1 MRNKKYQRFK
11 LDFLRHRLSLSV
23 LVGLVVV
30 TLSKTALAQTSATRV
45 PIDAFGEV
53 FTAIL
58 AAPAEQT
65 RVVVYR
71 VHQPSNGFPVNIYLN
86 GQYHASLLRGG
97 YTEFCARPGA
107 VNIKAALDDASR
119 LHSGKFDAGQRLD
132 LKPGQTVILKID
144 ESASPSINLVMGRTP
159 QNHED
164 LKSTRRQI
172 HTISR
177 AKAAVA
183 CDEPAPVPLPAA
195 APAYAPASAPVA
207 VALAPTPIAKPPVPR
222 EYALE
227 TDALFEFG
235 KAEIRASGFNA
246 IESLLQRLLQDFSSV
261 ERIRVVGYTD
271 PIGPASFNKKLSQ
284 ARADVVARQIASR
297 NIPIERGIVAE
308 GRGPIEL
315 VKTGC
320 GNKPTPENKVCHAPN
335 RRVMVV
341 ITGAR
346 R

>member
-1 MRNKKYQRFK
+1 VNKSSSQT
-11 LDFLRHRLSLSV
+11 SV
-23 LVGLVVV
+23 LGSLGQKVTRTILAGLVFVSV
-30 TLSKTALAQTSATRV
+30 AHSALAQTPASRV
-45 PIDAFGEV
+45 QIDAFGDLYT
-53 FTAIL
+53 TAL

-65 RVVVYR
+65 RVLVYR
-71 VHQPSNGFPVNIYLN
+71 NSQSPNALPVNVYLN
-86 GQYHASLLRGG
+86 GQYHSSLLQGG
-97 YTEFCARPGA
+97 YTEFCAAPGA

-119 LHSGKFDAGQRLD
+119 LHSSKLDAGQRLD
-132 LKPGQTVILKID
+132 LKAGQTVFLKVD
-144 ESASPSINLVMGRTP
+144 ESASPAMGLLSGTAA
-159 QNHED
+159 QTKAEIEG
-164 LKSTRRQI
+164 TRRQI

-177 AKAAVA
+177 AKAALTCGQPAAVA
-183 CDEPAPVPLPAA
+183 VVTPPPPPPAP
-195 APAYAPASAPVA
+195 
-207 VALAPTPIAKPPVPR
+207 KPPAPR

-235 KAEIRASGFNA
+235 KAEIRASGYNA

-271 PIGPASFNKKLSQ
+271 PIGSAAFNKKLSQ
-284 ARADVVARQIASR
+284 QRADVVARQISSR
-297 NIPIERGIVAE
+297 NIPIERGIESE

-320 GNKPTPENKVCHAPN
+320 GNTPTPENKICHAPN

>member
-1 MRNKKYQRFK
+1 MQVFVEVTVDKSSSQGSA
-11 LDFLRHRLSLSV
+11 LQV
-23 LVGLVVV
+23 LGQKVARTILAGLVFV
-30 TLSKTALAQTSATRV
+30 TIAHSAAAQSSSSRV
-45 PIDAFGEV
+45 SIDAFGEV
-53 FTAIL
+53 YTTAL

-65 RVVVYR
+65 RVLVYR
-71 VHQPSNGFPVNIYLN
+71 NNQAPNTLPVNIYLN

-97 YTEFCARPGA
+97 FTEFCAAPGA

-119 LHSGKFDAGQRLD
+119 LHTSKLDAGQRLV
-132 LKPGQTVILKID
+132 LKAGQTVFLKVD
-144 ESASPSINLVMGRTP
+144 ESTSPVIGLLSGTAAQTKAEIEG
-159 QNHED
+159 
-164 LKSTRRQI
+164 TRRQI

-177 AKAAVA
+177 AKAALTCGQPAAVA
-183 CDEPAPVPLPAA
+183 VVTPPPAP
-195 APAYAPASAPVA
+195 
-207 VALAPTPIAKPPVPR
+207 KPPAPR

-235 KAEIRASGFNA
+235 KAEIRASGYNA
-246 IESLLQRLLQDFSSV
+246 IESLVQRLLQDFSSV

-271 PIGPASFNKKLSQ
+271 PIGSAAFNKKLSQ
-284 ARADVVARQIASR
+284 QRADVVARQIVSR
-297 NIPIERGIVAE
+297 NIPIERGIEAE
-308 GRGPIEL
+308 GRGSIEL

-320 GNKPTPENKVCHAPN
+320 GNTPTPENKICHAPN

>member
-1 MRNKKYQRFK
+1 MEKSSSQGSALEVLGRKVARTILAGF
-11 LDFLRHRLSLSV
+11 V
-23 LVGLVVV
+23 LV
-30 TLSKTALAQTSATRV
+30 TAAHAALAQSSSLV
-45 PIDAFGEV
+45 KIDAFGEMYT
-53 FTAIL
+53 TAL

-65 RVVVYR
+65 RILVYR
-71 VHQPSNGFPVNIYLN
+71 HNQGPNALPVNIYLN

-97 YTEFCARPGA
+97 YTEFCAAPGA

-119 LHSGKFDAGQRLD
+119 LHASKLDAGQRLV
-132 LKPGQTVILKID
+132 LNAGQTVFLKVD
-144 ESASPSINLVMGRTP
+144 ESTSPVIGLLSGTAAQTKAEIEG
-159 QNHED
+159 
-164 LKSTRRQI
+164 TRRQI

-177 AKAAVA
+177 AKAALT
-183 CDEPAPVPLPAA
+183 CGQPAA
-195 APAYAPASAPVA
+195 VA
-207 VALAPTPIAKPPVPR
+207 VVAPPPTPKPPAPR

-235 KAEIRASGFNA
+235 KAEIRASGYNA
-246 IESLLQRLLQDFSSV
+246 IETLMQRLLQDFSSV

-271 PIGPASFNKKLSQ
+271 PIGSAAFNKKLSQ
-284 ARADVVARQIASR
+284 QRADVVARQIVSR
-297 NIPIERGIVAE
+297 NIPIERGIDAE

-320 GNKPTPENKVCHAPN
+320 GNTPTPENKICHAPN

>member
-1 MRNKKYQRFK
+1 MKKSSLQGSVLR
-11 LDFLRHRLSLSV
+11 FLRVKVAQTLLG
-23 LVGLVVV
+23 GLA
-30 TLSKTALAQTSATRV
+30 LACLAQTALAQSSATRV
-45 PIDAFGEV
+45 NIDAFGEA
-53 FTAIL
+53 FTTAL

-65 RVVVYR
+65 RVFVYR
-71 VHQPSNGFPVNIYLN
+71 SNQAANALPINIYLN
-86 GQYHASLLRGG
+86 GHYHASLLRGG
-97 YTEFCARPGA
+97 FTEFCAAPGS

-119 LHSGKFDAGQRLD
+119 LHTSKLDAGQRLV
-132 LKPGQTVILKID
+132 LKAGQTVFLKVD
-144 ESASPSINLVMGRTP
+144 ESASPAVNLLSGTAA
-159 QNHED
+159 QTKED
-164 LKSTRRQI
+164 LQSTRRQI

-177 AKAAVA
+177 AKAAVTCA
-183 CDEPAPVPLPAA
+183 EPAAVVV
-195 APAYAPASAPVA
+195 APPP
-207 VALAPTPIAKPPVPR
+207 PTPKPPVPR

-235 KAEIRASGFNA
+235 KAEIRASGYNA
-246 IESLLQRLLQDFSSV
+246 IESMVQRLLQDFSTV

-271 PIGPASFNKKLSQ
+271 PIGSMAFNKKLSQ
-284 ARADVVARQIASR
+284 QRADVVARQIASR
-297 NIPIERGIVAE
+297 NIPIERGIEAE

-320 GNKPTPENKVCHAPN
+320 GNTPTPENKICHAPN

>member
-1 MRNKKYQRFK
+1 MQVLAEVTVKKLHFQGSA
-11 LDFLRHRLSLSV
+11 LEV
-23 LVGLVVV
+23 LGQKIARAILAGCFFVPMAP
-30 TLSKTALAQTSATRV
+30 SALAQSPTSR
-45 PIDAFGEV
+45 ISIEAFGELYV
-53 FTAIL
+53 TAL

-65 RVVVYR
+65 RVFVYR
-71 VHQPSNGFPVNIYLN
+71 SGQSQNSSPVNIYLN

-97 YTEFCARPGA
+97 FTEFCAAPGA

-119 LHSGKFDAGQRLD
+119 LHTSKLDAGQRLE
-132 LKPGQTVILKID
+132 LKAGQTNFLKVD
-144 ESASPSINLVMGRTP
+144 ESTSPAIGLLSGTAAQTKVEIEG
-159 QNHED
+159 
-164 LKSTRRQI
+164 TRRQI

-177 AKAAVA
+177 AKAALTCGQPAAVA
-183 CDEPAPVPLPAA
+183 AAAVMMPPPPAP
-195 APAYAPASAPVA
+195 
-207 VALAPTPIAKPPVPR
+207 KPPVPR

-235 KAEIRASGFNA
+235 KAEIRASGYNA
-246 IESLLQRLLQDFSSV
+246 IESLVQRLLQDFSSV
-261 ERIRVVGYTD
+261 ERIRVVGFTD
-271 PIGPASFNKKLSQ
+271 PIGSAAFNKKLSQ
-284 ARADVVARQIASR
+284 NRADVVARQIVSR
-297 NIPIERGIVAE
+297 NIPIERGIEAE

-320 GNKPTPENKVCHAPN
+320 GNTPTPENKLCHAPN

>member
-1 MRNKKYQRFK
+1 MNKSHFEWSS
-11 LDFLRHRLSLSV
+11 LRV
-23 LVGLVVV
+23 LGQKV
-30 TLSKTALAQTSATRV
+30 TRV
-45 PIDAFGEV
+45 VLAGCVFVTIAPSAVAQSPSSRISIDAFGEV
-53 FTAIL
+53 YVTAL

-65 RVVVYR
+65 RVFVYR
-71 VHQPSNGFPVNIYLN
+71 TGQAPNASPVNIYLN

-97 YTEFCARPGA
+97 FTEFCAAPGA

-119 LHSGKFDAGQRLD
+119 LHTSKLDAGQRLE
-132 LKPGQTVILKID
+132 LKAGQTNFLKVD
-144 ESASPSINLVMGRTP
+144 ESTLPAIGLLSGTAAQTKAEL
-159 QNHED
+159 E
-164 LKSTRRQI
+164 STRRQI

-177 AKAAVA
+177 AKAALT
-183 CDEPAPVPLPAA
+183 CGQPAA
-195 APAYAPASAPVA
+195 AAAVA
-207 VALAPTPIAKPPVPR
+207 VVVVPPPPAPKPPVPR

-235 KAEIRASGFNA
+235 KAEIRASGYNA
-246 IESLLQRLLQDFSSV
+246 IESLVQRLLQDFSSV
-261 ERIRVVGYTD
+261 ERIRVVGFTD
-271 PIGPASFNKKLSQ
+271 PIGSAAFNKKLSQ
-284 ARADVVARQIASR
+284 KRADVVARQIVSR
-297 NIPIERGIVAE
+297 NIPIERGIEAE

-320 GNKPTPENKVCHAPN
+320 GNTPTPENKLCHAPN

>member
-1 MRNKKYQRFK
+1 VNKSHFEW
-11 LDFLRHRLSLSV
+11 FSLRV
-23 LVGLVVV
+23 LGQKV
-30 TLSKTALAQTSATRV
+30 TRV
-45 PIDAFGEV
+45 VLAGCVFVTIAPSAVAQSPSSRISIDAFGEV
-53 FTAIL
+53 YVTAL

-65 RVVVYR
+65 RVFVYR
-71 VHQPSNGFPVNIYLN
+71 TGQAPNASPVNIYLN

-97 YTEFCARPGA
+97 FTEFCAAPGA

-119 LHSGKFDAGQRLD
+119 LHTSKLDAGQRLE
-132 LKPGQTVILKID
+132 LKAGQTNFLKVD
-144 ESASPSINLVMGRTP
+144 ESTLPAIGLLSGTAAQTKAEL
-159 QNHED
+159 E
-164 LKSTRRQI
+164 STRRQI

-177 AKAAVA
+177 AKAALT
-183 CDEPAPVPLPAA
+183 CGQPAA
-195 APAYAPASAPVA
+195 AAAVA
-207 VALAPTPIAKPPVPR
+207 VVVVPPPPAPKPPVPR

-235 KAEIRASGFNA
+235 KAEIRASGYNA
-246 IESLLQRLLQDFSSV
+246 IESLVQRLLQDFSSV

-271 PIGPASFNKKLSQ
+271 PIGSAAFNKKLSQ
-284 ARADVVARQIASR
+284 DRADVVARQIVSR
-297 NIPIERGIVAE
+297 NIPIERGIEAE

-320 GNKPTPENKVCHAPN
+320 GNTPTPENKICHAPN

>member
-1 MRNKKYQRFK
+1 MNKSHFEWSS
-11 LDFLRHRLSLSV
+11 LRV
-23 LVGLVVV
+23 LGQKV
-30 TLSKTALAQTSATRV
+30 TRV
-45 PIDAFGEV
+45 VLAGCVFVTIAPSAVAQSPSSRISIDAFGEV
-53 FTAIL
+53 YVTAL

-65 RVVVYR
+65 RVFVYR
-71 VHQPSNGFPVNIYLN
+71 TGQAPNASPVNIYLN

-97 YTEFCARPGA
+97 FTEFCAAPGA

-119 LHSGKFDAGQRLD
+119 LHTSKLDAGQRLE
-132 LKPGQTVILKID
+132 LKAGQTNFLKVD
-144 ESASPSINLVMGRTP
+144 ESTLPAIGLLSGTAAQTKAEL
-159 QNHED
+159 E
-164 LKSTRRQI
+164 STRRQI

-177 AKAAVA
+177 AKAALT
-183 CDEPAPVPLPAA
+183 CGQPAA
-195 APAYAPASAPVA
+195 AAAVA
-207 VALAPTPIAKPPVPR
+207 VVVVPPPPAPKPPVPR

-235 KAEIRASGFNA
+235 KAEIRASGYNA
-246 IESLLQRLLQDFSSV
+246 IESLVQRLLQDFSSV

-271 PIGPASFNKKLSQ
+271 PIGSAAFNKKLSQ
-284 ARADVVARQIASR
+284 DRADVVARQIVSR
-297 NIPIERGIVAE
+297 NIPIERGIEAE

-320 GNKPTPENKVCHAPN
+320 GNTPTPENKICHAPN

>member
-1 MRNKKYQRFK
+1 MDKSSFQGSALKVLGQR
-11 LDFLRHRLSLSV
+11 LVRTLLPLWVSV
-23 LVGLVVV
+23 AV
-30 TLSKTALAQTSATRV
+30 ALPAAAQSSDPRV
-45 PIDAFGEV
+45 SIDAFGEV
-53 FTAIL
+53 FTTAL
-58 AAPAEQT
+58 AAPADQT
-65 RVVVYR
+65 RVLVYR
-71 VHQPSNGFPVNIYLN
+71 TNQSPNSLPINIYLN

-97 YTEFCARPGA
+97 FSEFCAAPGV

-119 LHSGKFDAGQRLD
+119 LHTSKLDAGQRLT
-132 LKPGQTVILKID
+132 LKAGQTIFLKVD
-144 ESASPSINLVMGRTP
+144 ESTSPAIGLLSGTAA
-159 QNHED
+159 QT
-164 LKSTRRQI
+164 KSEMEGIRRQI

-177 AKAAVA
+177 AKAALTCA
-183 CDEPAPVPLPAA
+183 QP
-195 APAYAPASAPVA
+195 APVA
-207 VALAPTPIAKPPVPR
+207 VVPPPPAPKPPAPR

-235 KAEIRASGFNA
+235 KAEIRASGYNA
-246 IESLLQRLLQDFSSV
+246 IESLVQRLLQDFSSV

-271 PIGPASFNKKLSQ
+271 PIGSAAFNKKLSQ
-284 ARADVVARQIASR
+284 QRADVVARQIASR
-297 NIPIERGIVAE
+297 NIPIERGIEAE

-320 GNKPTPENKVCHAPN
+320 GNTPTPENKLCHAPN